1 MSIKPERIMI
11 SSSRVYWMEGVIVIM
26 SAVVVL

>member
-11 SSSRVYWMEGVIVIM
+11 SSSHVYWMEGVIVIM